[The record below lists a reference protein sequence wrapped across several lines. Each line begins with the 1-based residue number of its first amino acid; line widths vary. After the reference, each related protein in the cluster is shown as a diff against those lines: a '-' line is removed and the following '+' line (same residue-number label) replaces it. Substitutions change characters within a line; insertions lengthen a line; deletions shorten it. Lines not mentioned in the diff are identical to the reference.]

1 LYYYVFLSEH
11 EIMLDSYKSIDND
24 TASQQKQHYFF
35 RSRDLVMGVAADI
48 IIIVVAALIGALIA
62 QRLKQPLILGYIFA
76 GIVVG
81 PYTGGVT
88 VGDIHE
94 IELLAEIGV
103 ALLLFALGLEF
114 SLSELKPV
122 RKIALIGTPIQILL
136 TMLGGYYL
144 GRYLLDWSHVSAIW
158 LGALISLSSTMVTLK
173 TLMSRGLM
181 GTLSSRVMIGMLVVQ
196 DLAVIPMMIILPQLS
211 NPEAGLP
218 LVAMAAVKSII
229 FLAVMLYVGR
239 KLLPWLLAHV
249 AGWNSRE
256 LFILSITAIGLGI
269 GFATYLVGLSFAFG
283 AFVAGMVLSESDY
296 GHQALSDII
305 PLRDIFGLL
314 FFTSVGMLL
323 DPAFL
328 LANWDTI
335 LLLVFLIGLFKGALF
350 SVLSLLFGYI
360 NIVPIA
366 VGLGLFQVGEF
377 AFVLARTGLETRAI
391 DQPMYS
397 LVLAVCVLSMVL
409 TPFVSDLA
417 PRLYK
422 LKKRFFKHESLQT
435 ENIPHGGLHDHVI
448 IAGGGRVGQ
457 HIAQVLTQLDLPFV
471 IIELNHQRMI
481 ECKTANFPVIFGDM
495 NQATVLEV
503 SRIQRARL
511 LLITAPSVVTSQSI
525 VKQAHNLRPKLHII
539 VRADGI
545 EQARSLYKSGVYM
558 AVLPEMEAGL
568 EIARQALLC
577 LEVPM
582 AAIQEYTDSV
592 RQQLYAPLSRS
603 TVDQQLLASL
613 GNIKNALE
621 ISWVPIA
628 SASPLIN
635 KSIKEAAVRTRTGA
649 SIVGIIHEKVFHSNP
664 KVDYT
669 FVEGDLV
676 AVVGNQLERGN
687 FKKLAGS
694 S

>member
-1 LYYYVFLSEH
+1 
-11 EIMLDSYKSIDND
+11 
-24 TASQQKQHYFF
+24 
-35 RSRDLVMGVAADI
+35 MGVAADI

-81 PYTGGVT
+81 PHTGGVT
-88 VGDIHE
+88 VGDTHE

-173 TLMSRGLM
+173 TLMSRGLV

-218 LVAMAAVKSII
+218 LVAMAAVKSVI
-229 FLAVMLYVGR
+229 FLAVMLYLGR
-239 KLLPWLLAHV
+239 KLLPWLLTHV

-269 GFATYLVGLSFAFG
+269 GYATYLVGLSFAFG
-283 AFVAGMVLSESDY
+283 AFIAGMVLSESDY

-328 LANWDTI
+328 LANWATI

-397 LVLAVCVLSMVL
+397 LVLAVSVLSMVL
-409 TPFVSDLA
+409 TPFASDLA

-422 LKKRFFKHESLQT
+422 LKKHFFKHESLQT

-495 NQATVLEV
+495 NQVTVLEIAK
-503 SRIQRARL
+503 IQRARL
-511 LLITAPSVVTSQSI
+511 LLITAPSIVTSQSI
-525 VKQAHNLRPKLHII
+525 VKQAHSLRPKLHII
-539 VRADGI
+539 VRADGV
-545 EQARSLYKSGVYM
+545 EQARALYQSGVYM

-592 RQQLYAPLSRS
+592 RQQLYAPLFRS

-635 KSIKEAAVRTRTGA
+635 KSIKDAAVRTRTGA

-669 FVEGDLV
+669 FKEGDLV

-687 FKKLAGS
+687 FKKLAENSQIPDPVFIRAGQKGRTS
-694 S
+694 